1 MDALNR
7 INYLVDIINKWNY
20 EYQVL
25 DSPSVSDQEYDDK
38 RHELERL
45 EEKYP
50 EYIREDSP
58 TQRVGGGVL
67 EEFKKVTH
75 KIPLMSLSN
84 VFNESEIRLFDER
97 IRKEGITPS
106 YVCELKI
113 DGLAVSLTYK
123 RGLLVLA
130 ATRGDGMIGEDIT
143 NNAKT
148 VRTIP
153 HQLHQPIDIEVR
165 GEIYMSKK
173 SLEDVNIQRE
183 KEGLELLKNPRNA
196 AAGSIRNLDSKI
208 TASRKLDNFIY
219 HLPNPL
225 DYNLNTHHEALDYMK
240 SLGLIINPNT
250 EHLSDIDGVINYIN
264 EWGEKR
270 DKLPYDIDGIV
281 IKLDNIKDQKKL
293 GFTAKYP
300 KWATAYKFPAKE
312 VVTKLKD
319 IIFTV
324 GRTGQITPNAVLEPV
339 LVQGSVIS
347 RATLHNEKNVLDK
360 DIRIGDIVVVRK
372 AGDVIPEVV
381 CPKVERRDGNEKLFT
396 MIAKCPICG
405 STLVKS
411 ETEADYFCLNKLCD
425 ARKIEGLIHFASRD
439 AMNIDGLGEKI
450 IEDFYNFG
458 YIKKIT
464 DIYNLDKYS
473 EELMELEGFGDKSIT
488 NLLKSIEDS
497 KENSLEKLLFG
508 LGIRQVG
515 SKMAKTLAKHYLTL
529 DNLSQ
534 TSIDELSSIP
544 DIGPVIANN
553 IVEYFSNLENKL
565 ILEELKDLNIN
576 TKYLGIVE
584 VVNNNSDIYN
594 KTFVITGTLSIP
606 RDDIKEQIEALG
618 GKVTNSVT
626 SKTDALIMGD
636 DPGSKYDKALKLN
649 IAIWDE
655 NKLNDMLKK
664 QG

>member
-7 INYLVDIINKWNY
+7 INYLVETINKWNY

-50 EYIREDSP
+50 EYVREDSP

-84 VFNESEIRLFDER
+84 VFNESEIRIFDER
-97 IRKEGITPS
+97 IKKEGIIPS

-113 DGLAVSLTYK
+113 DGLAVSLTYEK
-123 RGLLVLA
+123 GLLTLA
-130 ATRGDGMIGEDIT
+130 ATRGDGVIGEDIT

-148 VRTIP
+148 IRTIP
-153 HQLHQPIDIEVR
+153 HQLHKPIDIEVR

-183 KEGLELLKNPRNA
+183 KDGLEMLKNPRNA

-225 DYNLNTHHEALDYMK
+225 DYNLNTHHEALEFMK
-240 SLGLIINPNT
+240 SLGLIINSNT
-250 EHLSDIDGVINYIN
+250 EHLSDIDGVINFIN
-264 EWGEKR
+264 KWGEKR
-270 DKLPYDIDGIV
+270 ENLLYEIDGIV
-281 IKLDNIKDQKKL
+281 IKLDNIKDQQKL

-360 DIRIGDIVVVRK
+360 DIRIGDMVVVRK

-381 CPKVERRDGNEKLFT
+381 CPKIERRDGNERPFV
-396 MIAKCPICG
+396 MITNCPICG
-405 STLVKS
+405 SILVKT
-411 ETEADYFCLNKLCD
+411 ETEADHFCINKLCD

-464 DIYNLDKYS
+464 DIYYLDKYND
-473 EELMELEGFGDKSIT
+473 ELTELEGFGDKSIT
-488 NLLKSIEDS
+488 NLLKSVENS
-497 KENSLEKLLFG
+497 KEKSLEKLLFG

-515 SKMAKTLAKHYLTL
+515 SKMAKTLAKYYLTI
-529 DNLSQ
+529 DNLSK
-534 TSIDELSSIP
+534 TSIEELSDIP
-544 DIGPVIANN
+544 DVGPVIANN
-553 IVEYFSNLENKL
+553 IVEYFNNPETKL
-565 ILEELKDLNIN
+565 MFEELKSLGIN
-576 TKYLGIVE
+576 TKYLGLVE
-584 VVNNNSDIYN
+584 IVNNNTDIFN
-594 KTFVITGTLSIP
+594 KTFVITGTLSRP
-606 RDDIKEQIEALG
+606 RDDIKEELESLG
-618 GKVTNSVT
+618 GKVTDAVT
-626 SKTDALIMGD
+626 SKTNALIMGSD
-636 DPGSKYDKALKLN
+636 AGSKYDRAVKLN

-655 NKLNDMLKK
+655 KKLNEVLKK
-664 QG
+664 QD